1 MSDLTIQPAIYSGS
15 LTAGASEMWGMDVTN
30 NTPYALTYSGG
41 LYVSSSPV
49 FDGTQEYASSIYS
62 YTVEPYNVVVY
73 NGDLPF
79 VAPSEPGQYYLLVSL
94 IDNMG
99 GGGFDAYQISV
110 VGDGPITYTGGFH
123 TINLS
128 ALPGRSVLL
137 SNTGGNWDWVSGSNG
152 TVALN
157 SAQTTISGGGDGV
170 IFASGSGNFA
180 DLFNTGVGNWDW
192 VSGSNGTVALNSA
205 QATISGGGDGVIFAS
220 GSGNFADLFNTG
232 VGNWDWVSGS
242 NGTVALNSAQA
253 TISGGAD
260 GVIFAGGSGNFADL
274 FNTGVGNWDWVSG
287 SNGTVALN
295 SAQTTISGGSDGVIF
310 ASGSGN
316 FADLFNT
323 GVGNW
328 DWVSGS
334 NGTVALNS
342 AQTTISGGADGVI
355 FAGSSGNIATLNGT
369 GGNWDWVAGSNGTI
383 GLNNA
388 QTFVTGGNDTV
399 SFVGTSAVTLSGA
412 SDVLTFQQGIGGKD
426 VVNGFSSTDAIELSH
441 LDFAS
446 WSALSSHISQSG
458 ANTVIALG
466 PSDTITLTNF
476 AAASL
481 IPSQFHFE

>member
-205 QATISGGGDGVIFAS
+205 Q
-220 GSGNFADLFNTG
+220 
-232 VGNWDWVSGS
+232 
-242 NGTVALNSAQA
+242 
-253 TISGGAD
+253 
-260 GVIFAGGSGNFADL
+260 
-274 FNTGVGNWDWVSG
+274 
-287 SNGTVALN
+287 
-295 SAQTTISGGSDGVIF
+295 
-310 ASGSGN
+310 
-316 FADLFNT
+316 
-323 GVGNW
+323 
-328 DWVSGS
+328 
-334 NGTVALNS
+334 
-342 AQTTISGGADGVI
+342 TTISGGADGVI